1 MSVKPWRARRAW
13 LEASRGG
20 GARWRAA
27 FRHGNDA
34 FAPQTGKVLL
44 IVLYQH
50 SASVLRGRH
59 EAGSDFVWCTCARAI
74 VRRGTAR
81 SGRRQFRGSSE
92 GSLRELCSGLRHRVR
107 RRSITLPRR
116 PLCTFQAATGREAAP
131 CGMATVGTGRA
142 FKCATNRVTP
152 SEQSEQP
159 ASAGCFLLGENHRG
173 LPKCGADSV
182 SASALKGVLRSCGTN
197 VPRVC
202 YFHNMRRRQEPVP
215 IGEVPCHKRKAFRSI
230 HFSVI

>member
-1 MSVKPWRARRAW
+1 M
-13 LEASRGG
+13 
-20 GARWRAA
+20 
-27 FRHGNDA
+27 
-34 FAPQTGKVLL
+34 

-142 FKCATNRVTP
+142 FKCATDRVTP
-152 SEQSEQP
+152 SEQREQP

-202 YFHNMRRRQEPVP
+202 YFHNMRRRQCADWRSAMPQAQSLSQHSFFRHLICPSCLTPMHVRLA
-215 IGEVPCHKRKAFRSI
+215 EVAGGKRTNSI
-230 HFSVI
+230 RLLPLRHGGGAEYPE

>member
-1 MSVKPWRARRAW
+1 MCAAELRSRCRASHHSLQRQATI
-13 LEASRGG
+13 SR
-20 GARWRAA
+20 
-27 FRHGNDA
+27 
-34 FAPQTGKVLL
+34 
-44 IVLYQH
+44 
-50 SASVLRGRH
+50 
-59 EAGSDFVWCTCARAI
+59 
-74 VRRGTAR
+74 
-81 SGRRQFRGSSE
+81 RGSSE
-92 GSLRELCSGLRHRVR
+92 ALLRELCSGLRHRVR
-107 RRSITLPRR
+107 RRSIMLPRR

-142 FKCATNRVTP
+142 FKCATDRVTP
-152 SEQSEQP
+152 SEQREQP

-230 HFSVI
+230 HFSVRCRFGEAFTHRAARHSVGADSRERFVENVDRVIEAFPASARVP